1 MHLVFGVKMEEGWS
15 KDKTSS
21 SSLEGR
27 TIERLRRRE
36 EVELSP
42 ARTDPR
48 SGDVHDDQ
56 AKKYWLSDEVVRIS
70 KKLASEI

>member
-1 MHLVFGVKMEEGWS
+1 MGEKRRVEAISRLVFGVKMEEGWS
-15 KDKTSS
+15 KDETSS

-36 EVELSP
+36 EVELFP

-48 SGDVHDDQ
+48 SGDVHDH
-56 AKKYWLSDEVVRIS
+56 
-70 KKLASEI
+70 